1 MSCINLAVYNLY
13 STFNKYK
20 FLLYID
26 EPASNCVGKIY
37 AVIERENDVEDK
49 LIVVTNNKEYS
60 IEEIKCAFDST
71 DNLLINGEKLHFEVN
86 INKYKFL

>member
-37 AVIERENDVEDK
+37 AVIERENDVKDK
-49 LIVVTNNKEYS
+49 LIVVTDNKEYS
-60 IEEIKCAFDST
+60 IEEIKKNIYFQ
-71 DNLLINGEKLHFEVN
+71 EKNFNYRIV
-86 INKYKFL
+86 K

>member
-26 EPASNCVGKIY
+26 EPVSNCVGKIY

-49 LIVVTNNKEYS
+49 LIVVTDNKEYS
-60 IEEIKCAFDST
+60 IEEIKKNIYFQ
-71 DNLLINGEKLHFEVN
+71 EKNFNYRIV
-86 INKYKFL
+86 K

>member
-26 EPASNCVGKIY
+26 EPASNCVDKIY

-49 LIVVTNNKEYS
+49 LIVVTDNKEYS
-60 IEEIKCAFDST
+60 IEEIKKNIYFQ
-71 DNLLINGEKLHFEVN
+71 EKNF
-86 INKYKFL
+86 KYRIIK